1 MTQALLWIPTQW
13 ITIKIKEKK
22 IQVQKRKE
30 TKTDNIE
37 SLTVQESRMMMTT
50 LIGRT
55 KGKSLTKAQKKKV
68 MMEVLQEM
76 KTEKEIQKT
85 KEQQDGNL

>member
-1 MTQALLWIPTQW
+1 M
-13 ITIKIKEKK
+13 KEKK

-30 TKTDNIE
+30 MKTDNVE
-37 SLTVQESRMMMTT
+37 NLTIQESRIMMTT

-55 KGKSLTKAQKKKV
+55 KEKNLTKAQKKKV

-76 KTEKEIQKT
+76 KMEKEIQKT
-85 KEQQDGNL
+85 KKQQDGSL

>member
-1 MTQALLWIPTQW
+1 M
-13 ITIKIKEKK
+13 KEKK

-37 SLTVQESRMMMTT
+37 SLTVQESRMMMIT

-68 MMEVLQEM
+68 MMEILQEV
-76 KTEKEIQKT
+76 KTEKENQKT